1 MPHPS
6 RAVAVK
12 GRLSGALF
20 YFFPAKERRFAM
32 HLMHFERFG
41 EPLAHRRVFLQRLGA
56 NVAVALAVIAV
67 SLFGGMLIYRAAAG
81 MGWVDSFL
89 NASMILSGMG
99 PLGELPN
106 STAKILAGSYALY
119 SGLLLIGVSGLV
131 LAPVFHRVL
140 HGLHV
145 PDEDEE
151 KASEKRPRKP
161 R

>member
-1 MPHPS
+1 M
-6 RAVAVK
+6 
-12 GRLSGALF
+12 
-20 YFFPAKERRFAM
+20 RFM
-32 HLMHFERFG
+32 RYETLG
-41 EPLAHRRVFLQRLGA
+41 QPLARRRVFLQRLGA
-56 NVAVALAVIAV
+56 NVLVALIVIAV
-67 SLFGGMLIYRAAAG
+67 SLFGGMLIYREAAG
-81 MGWVDSFL
+81 MSWVDSFL

-99 PLGELPN
+99 PLGWLE
-106 STAKILAGSYALY
+106 SDTAKILAGLYALY

-151 KASEKRPRKP
+151 KASEKRSRKP